1 MEKGRLFWQLWHM
14 SQEDCGCPSLSY
26 LKLFLTQ
33 PLAKGSEYVH
43 LMSED
48 KVSPTLLHEL
58 NWIIIEGGG
67 WFP

>member
-1 MEKGRLFWQLWHM
+1 M
-14 SQEDCGCPSLSY
+14 SQEDCGCLSLSY

-33 PLAKGSEYVH
+33 PLAKGREYSLWPILSAYVH